1 MKRLKLE
8 SLTND
13 ELVKRFA
20 DICVAQDVALLYSD
34 IAKYNR
40 LFGMMIEVS
49 NELKSRPGDE
59 RRALIA
65 LYDHPN
71 AQVRLKAAKHTLA
84 IAPASAR
91 NKIEEIANSKK
102 GPQNGDAGMTIL
114 ALDEGI
120 FKPS

>member
-1 MKRLKLE
+1 MKRPKLE

-34 IAKYNR
+34 IAKFNR
-40 LFGMMIEVS
+40 LFGDMVEVS
-49 NELKSRPGDE
+49 NELKSRPGDQ
-59 RRALIA
+59 RSTL
-65 LYDHPN
+65 LLLLDHPN

-84 IAPASAR
+84 IAPVMAR

-102 GPQNGDAGMTIL
+102 GPQNGEAGMTL
-114 ALDEGI
+114 VNLDRGI